1 MYTRK
6 QEESWKDVSEKKKKK
21 NIIIVLV
28 RLFETQIY
36 SEQIVL
42 FEYDD
47 AIRNSK
53 IIIILRF
60 KYP

>member
-6 QEESWKDVSEKKKKK
+6 QEESWKDVSEKKKK